1 MQRINLASIDLNL
14 LVVFDALV
22 GERNVTRAASRVGL
36 TQPAASH
43 ALSRLRALF
52 KDQLFVRS
60 PGGMAP
66 TPLALELADPV
77 RAVLEGVETLFTEGD
92 GFQPDQSD
100 RVFTIGLSDYAA
112 FVFLPGLAARIER
125 EAPNVQ
131 LVVRNTSHVLG
142 LPMIETDEVELI
154 VGNFP
159 DPPGH
164 MSAEFLFHEDF
175 VCAMRKNHPAAHAGL
190 TAETY
195 FEHRHLNVS
204 LHGEPQGYLD
214 HLVPPRGPHRD
225 VSVTAGHFLMAPF
238 VLQTT
243 DTIAT
248 EPRRIMEPFAK
259 MMGLRLIP
267 PPIEIPPFAVTQ
279 IWHRRYDAD
288 PGHQWLRAI
297 LRGAQEPGS

>member
-1 MQRINLASIDLNL
+1 
-14 LVVFDALV
+14 
-22 GERNVTRAASRVGL
+22 
-36 TQPAASH
+36 
-43 ALSRLRALF
+43 
-52 KDQLFVRS
+52 
-60 PGGMAP
+60 MAP

-77 RAVLEGVETLFTEGD
+77 RAVLEGVETLFTESD

-125 EAPNVQ
+125 AAPNVQ

-142 LPMIETDEVELI
+142 LPMIEADEVELI

-164 MSAEFLFHEDF
+164 MSTELLFHEDF
-175 VCAMRKNHPAAHAGL
+175 VCAMRQGHPAAHTGL

-195 FEHRHLNVS
+195 FELRHLNVS
-204 LHGEPQGYLD
+204 LHGEPHGYLG
-214 HLVPPRGPHRD
+214 HLVPPRGPHRH

-248 EPRRIMEPFAK
+248 EPRRIMEPLAE
-259 MMGLRLIP
+259 MMDLRLMP
-267 PPIEIPPFAVTQ
+267 PPVEIPPFAVTQ
-279 IWHRRYDAD
+279 IWHRRYNAD

-297 LRGAQEPGS
+297 LHALARSET